1 MSISTHTIP
10 NAALRD
16 IEIIRFAG
24 RMPYADVYTMQIDR
38 RRAVERGEAG
48 NALFI
53 VEHEPVITLGR
64 NFQSTSL
71 LKTREHLARIGV
83 DVCEVDR
90 GGDATYHGPGQLVAY
105 PILNL
110 NEWTHS
116 IKWYLRSLEEVLISL
131 LARYGLQGERLEG
144 YTGVWVGGAKVAAI
158 GIGLHNWVTFHGIA
172 LNVDPNMAHFGLII
186 PCGISDKPVTS
197 LKQLMPS
204 PPSPE
209 DVSRDFVASFTSVFD
224 CKTV

>member
-1 MSISTHTIP
+1 MNREVTQHALEIVRYP
-10 NAALRD
+10 N
-16 IEIIRFAG
+16 
-24 RMPYADVYTMQIDR
+24 RMRYAQVYAQQLAR
-38 RRAVERGEAG
+38 RRAIERGEAG

-71 LKTREHLARIGV
+71 LKTREHLAKIGV

-110 NEWTHS
+110 NEWTPS
-116 IKWYLRSLEEVLISL
+116 IKWYLRTLEDVIIAV

-144 YTGVWVGGAKVAAI
+144 YTGVWVDGAKVAAI

-172 LNVDPNMAHFGLII
+172 INVAPDMAHFDLIV
-186 PCGISDKPVTS
+186 PCGIADKPVTS
-197 LKQLMPS
+197 IERLLGTAPS
-204 PPSPE
+204 ISR
-209 DVSRDFVASFTSVFD
+209 VSSDYISSFESVFD
-224 CKTV
+224 CLTAP

>member
-1 MSISTHTIP
+1 MDK
-10 NAALRD
+10 A
-16 IEIIRFAG
+16 IETERRVIEVIQFG
-24 RMPYADVYTMQIDR
+24 RRMAYAEVYAMQLER
-38 RRAVERGEAG
+38 RRAVERGDAG

-71 LKTREHLARIGV
+71 LKTREHLAKIGV

-110 NEWTHS
+110 NEWTPS
-116 IKWYLRSLEEVLISL
+116 IKWYLRTLEEIIIAV

-186 PCGISDKPVTS
+186 PCGIVDKPVTS
-197 LKQLMPS
+197 LKELLSS
-204 PPSPE
+204 PPSL
-209 DVSRDFVASFTSVFD
+209 DVVSRDFIECFSTKFD
-224 CKTV
+224 CATV

>member
-1 MSISTHTIP
+1 MRSVISS
-10 NAALRD
+10 RQRV
-16 IEIIRFAG
+16 IEVIRFDR
-24 RMPYADVYTMQIDR
+24 RMPYSQVYALQLER
-38 RRAVERGEAG
+38 RRAVERGDAG
-48 NALFI
+48 NALYI

-71 LKTREHLARIGV
+71 LKTREHLAKIGV

-110 NEWTHS
+110 NEWTPS
-116 IKWYLRSLEEVLISL
+116 IKWYLRTLEDVLI
-131 LARYGLQGERLEG
+131 AVVAKYGLKGERLEG

-158 GIGLHNWVTFHGIA
+158 GIGLHSWVTFHGIA

-186 PCGISDKPVTS
+186 PCGIVDKPVTS
-197 LKQLMPS
+197 LKQLLPS
-204 PPSPE
+204 PPSLGI
-209 DVSRDFVASFTSVFD
+209 VSQDFVECFSSTFD
-224 CKTV
+224 CAMA

>member
-1 MSISTHTIP
+1 MD
-10 NAALRD
+10 NA
-16 IEIIRFAG
+16 IEADRRVIEVIQFDR
-24 RMPYADVYTMQIDR
+24 RMAYAEVYAMQLER
-38 RRAVERGEAG
+38 RRAVERGDAG

-71 LKTREHLARIGV
+71 LKTREHLAKIGV
-83 DVCEVDR
+83 DACEVDR

-110 NEWTHS
+110 NEWTPS
-116 IKWYLRSLEEVLISL
+116 IKWYLRTLEEIIIAV

-186 PCGISDKPVTS
+186 PCGIVDKPVTS
-197 LKQLMPS
+197 LKELLSS
-204 PPSPE
+204 PPSL
-209 DVSRDFVASFTSVFD
+209 DVVSRDFIECFSTKFD
-224 CKTV
+224 CATV

>member
-1 MSISTHTIP
+1 MRSVISSGQ
-10 NAALRD
+10 RV
-16 IEIIRFAG
+16 IEIIRFDR
-24 RMPYADVYTMQIDR
+24 RMPYSQVYALQLER
-38 RRAVERGEAG
+38 RRAVERGDAG
-48 NALFI
+48 NALHI

-71 LKTREHLARIGV
+71 LKTREHLAKIGV

-110 NEWTHS
+110 NEWTPS
-116 IKWYLRSLEEVLISL
+116 IKWYLRTLEDVLI
-131 LARYGLQGERLEG
+131 AVVAKYGLKGERLEG
-144 YTGVWVGGAKVAAI
+144 YTGVWVGGAKIAAI

-186 PCGISDKPVTS
+186 PCGIVDKPVTS
-197 LKQLMPS
+197 LKQLLPS
-204 PPSPE
+204 PPSLGI
-209 DVSRDFVASFTSVFD
+209 VSQDFVECFSSTFD
-224 CKTV
+224 CAMA

>member
-1 MSISTHTIP
+1 MDK
-10 NAALRD
+10 A
-16 IEIIRFAG
+16 IETERRVIEVIQFG
-24 RMPYADVYTMQIDR
+24 RRMAYAEVYAMQLER
-38 RRAVERGEAG
+38 RRAVERGDAG

-71 LKTREHLARIGV
+71 LKTREHLAKIGV

-110 NEWTHS
+110 NEWTPS
-116 IKWYLRSLEEVLISL
+116 IKWYLRTLEEIIIAV

-186 PCGISDKPVTS
+186 PCGIVDKPVTS
-197 LKQLMPS
+197 LKELLSS
-204 PPSPE
+204 PPSLYV
-209 DVSRDFVASFTSVFD
+209 VSRDFIECFSTKFD
-224 CKTV
+224 CATV

>member
-1 MSISTHTIP
+1 MSDVVDTARRSVEVICFD
-10 NAALRD
+10 R
-16 IEIIRFAG
+16 
-24 RMPYADVYTMQIDR
+24 RMPYADVYALQLER
-38 RRAVERGEAG
+38 RRAVERGDAG

-71 LKTREHLARIGV
+71 LKTREHLAKIGV

-110 NEWTHS
+110 NEWTPS
-116 IKWYLRSLEEVLISL
+116 IKWYLRALEEVIIAL

-186 PCGISDKPVTS
+186 PCGIVDKPVTS
-197 LKQLMPS
+197 LKELLSS
-204 PPSPE
+204 PPSL
-209 DVSRDFVASFTSVFD
+209 DVVSRDFIECFSTKFD
-224 CKTV
+224 CATV